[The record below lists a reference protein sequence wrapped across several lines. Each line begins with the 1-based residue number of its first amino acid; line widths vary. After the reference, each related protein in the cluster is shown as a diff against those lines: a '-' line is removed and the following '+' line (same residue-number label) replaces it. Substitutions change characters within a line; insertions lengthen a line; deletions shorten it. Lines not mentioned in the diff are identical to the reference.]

1 MADSCLGCCGG
12 LSLIAV
18 LQMLF
23 VRDFFL
29 ETICGR
35 KHGGVLCIPWQ
46 KELGSFPLASL
57 SKEFEGGEWDRGVL
71 PIFGESE
78 DPFRLGLQK
87 DFSWLVL
94 AYSVRP
100 EANRTEKKKIF
111 PPF

>member
-35 KHGGVLCIPWQ
+35 KHGEVLCIPWQ
-46 KELGSFPLASL
+46 KELGSFPSASL
-57 SKEFEGGEWDRGVL
+57 SKEFEGGERDRGVL
-71 PIFGESE
+71 PIFGQSE
-78 DPFRLGLQK
+78 DPFGLGLQK
-87 DFSWLVL
+87 GFSGHVLGYLVCQK
-94 AYSVRP
+94 S
-100 EANRTEKKKIF
+100 NGTERKIF
-111 PPF
+111 F

>member
-35 KHGGVLCIPWQ
+35 KHGEVLCIPWQ
-46 KELGSFPLASL
+46 KELGSFPSASL
-57 SKEFEGGEWDRGVL
+57 SKEFEGGERDRGVL
-71 PIFGESE
+71 PIFGQSE
-78 DPFRLGLQK
+78 DPFGLGLRQGFSGHVLGYLVCQK
-87 DFSWLVL
+87 S
-94 AYSVRP
+94 
-100 EANRTEKKKIF
+100 NGTERKIF
-111 PPF
+111 F